1 MIRRLH
7 MKFVLMNMV
16 FVTLLLSVVFVVV
29 IQTTR
34 TSLARDTMQAME
46 QAAIEPLGPGHPGR
60 QERTIPCFTLRLG
73 LRGELI
79 AAGDGYYDL
88 SDEVWLEAL
97 LQEALKQGVEDGVLP
112 DYNLRFRRTGPPE
125 RPTLSFADMSAEER
139 TMASLI
145 RTCLLAGS
153 IAFLGFLAI
162 SVLLSRWAVR
172 PVERAWEQ
180 QRQFVADASHELKT
194 PLTVILTNAEL
205 LRGGPAGDAD
215 RFAGN
220 ILSTARRMR
229 SLVESLLELARVEAA
244 PAEAAMEDVDLSE
257 LVREALLPFE
267 PAFFEQ
273 GLTLESEIEDGVR
286 VRGVESQLRQVP
298 EILLDN
304 ARKYA
309 APGGAVT
316 AALRRSGRNC
326 IFSVSNPGE
335 PLTDQEREDVF
346 KRFYRSDPARSRE
359 GGYGLGLAIARS
371 IVARHGGKI
380 WAESGEGGNTFLVR
394 LPLDGKRTISPF
406 TDHAGLWHNITS
418 K

>member
-1 MIRRLH
+1 MIRRLR

-16 FVTLLLSVVFVVV
+16 FVTLLLSAVFAVV

-34 TSLARDTMQAME
+34 ISLARDTMQATE
-46 QAAIEPLGPGHPGR
+46 QAAIKPLGPGHPGR
-60 QERTIPCFTLRLG
+60 RERTIPCFTLRLG
-73 LRGELI
+73 PHGELI
-79 AAGDGYYDL
+79 AEGDGYYDL
-88 SDEVWLEAL
+88 SDEVWLAGL
-97 LQEALKQGVEDGVLP
+97 LEEALKQGAEDGVLP
-112 DYNLRFRRTGPPE
+112 DYNLRFYRTGPPE

-153 IAFLGFLAI
+153 AAFLGFLAI

-205 LRGGPAGDAD
+205 LRGGLAGDAD

-316 AALRRSGRNC
+316 AALRRSGRAC
-326 IFSVSNPGE
+326 VFSVFNQGE

-371 IVARHGGKI
+371 IVTHHGGKI

-394 LPLDGKRTISPF
+394 LPLDGKRAISPF
-406 TDHAGLWHNITS
+406 TDHGGLWHNIIS